1 MRMTIRALRDSDGT
15 TNAYGRPGAAV
26 RRRRHAS
33 PGGARRSGGR
43 RAVRPASLGGRPSTA
58 RPGAL
63 PVVRFARV
71 ASHGGATRTACR
83 PQGSASANGRL
94 LRRPRLLIVGCGDV
108 GMRVLRKLAPRLAD
122 GRLAV
127 HAVTRDES
135 RQSVARALGAQTL
148 ALDLDARQ
156 APSRLAGLAR
166 RAVYLA
172 PTPPDGEDDPRLGR
186 VIAACA
192 SSCSATGKPARWAW
206 VGSTGVYGDCQGLE
220 VDETHTIAP
229 TTKRARRRAAAEL
242 RLRAAARR
250 GALYATILRAPG
262 IYGQDRLPVER
273 LRQGLPALS
282 PADDTYTNHI
292 HADDLASIC
301 WIALFRGRPGRVVNA
316 VDNTRLK
323 MGDWFDRVADTFA
336 LPRPERLQR
345 ELLAGRVS
353 PQMLSFMNES
363 RLLSNRRLLRE
374 LRVQLRWPTVDA
386 ALAAVL
392 ESRRRSTG
400 RPLDQFANTDSA
412 PTDAESRS

>member
-1 MRMTIRALRDSDGT
+1 MKTASIGSRGRAGSIRSRARPQLGSLLRT
-15 TNAYGRPGAAV
+15 
-26 RRRRHAS
+26 
-33 PGGARRSGGR
+33 
-43 RAVRPASLGGRPSTA
+43 TA
-58 RPGAL
+58 RAQ
-63 PVVRFARV
+63 
-71 ASHGGATRTACR
+71 S
-83 PQGSASANGRL
+83 SASANGRL
-94 LRRPRLLIVGCGDV
+94 LRKPRLLIVGCGDV
-108 GMRVLRKLAPRLAD
+108 GLRLLRKLAPRLAD

-127 HAVTRDES
+127 LAVTRDAA
-135 RQSVARALGAQTL
+135 RQTAARDLGARTL

-156 APSRLAGLAR
+156 APSRLASLAA

-192 SSCSATGKPARWAW
+192 SSCTAAGTLARWAW
-206 VGSTGVYGDCQGLE
+206 VGSTGVYGDCKGAE

-229 TTKRARRRAAAEL
+229 TTKRARRRAAAER

-250 GALYATILRAPG
+250 GALHATILRAPG
-262 IYGQDRLPVER
+262 IYGHDRLPIER
-273 LRQGLPALS
+273 LRRGLPALQ

-316 VDNTRLK
+316 VDNTRLR

-336 LPRPERLQR
+336 LPRPERLPR

-374 LRVQLRWPTVDA
+374 LRMRLRWPTVDD
-386 ALAAVL
+386 ALADMRTRPSGPTYVVL
-392 ESRRRSTG
+392 RQAAGQPAKRTEI
-400 RPLDQFANTDSA
+400 
-412 PTDAESRS
+412 